1 MLVIIIIIIISDLVC
16 DIHNIYYQEFT
27 FKMKSE

>member
-1 MLVIIIIIIISDLVC
+1 MLVIIIIIILDLVC

-27 FKMKSE
+27 FRMKSE